1 MTNDQ
6 LRAMTAQK
14 EAEERRAQLKNLEAR
29 TVEQAIQNAR
39 NKSTE
44 TEPETWGDTLN
55 NILSASASGLS
66 DMYRGYINAQIGA
79 ANVANS
85 ASAEAQK
92 NQFEYNK
99 ILMDMQNT
107 KQDEYF
113 QRMMDFNANSA
124 AEANDFNEKMW
135 QKSADY
141 NTSMFEAEKSFN
153 EAMLD
158 KQIAANESLW
168 DKSAAWNESMWK
180 KSADYNSA
188 EAKAQRAW
196 QEEMS
201 ATAYQRAVKD
211 MKAAG
216 INPILA
222 AMNGGANIGSGAT
235 ASIGTS
241 SMGAPSVGGTTAS
254 GKTMGA
260 ISGHQASTGGAS
272 AAGGSVGNYSGQ
284 GYHISDTM
292 AIMGSVIGMF
302 GEAMSALAA
311 NKTGKDL
318 PVMGQ
323 IIEGAEKTLE
333 DMQRLSK
340 ANERRLK
347 KDVEEHGGNFWD
359 WITFRTKEYYGIK

>member
-1 MTNDQ
+1 MTNEQ
-6 LRAMTAQK
+6 LKAMAAQK
-14 EAEERRAQLKNLEAR
+14 EAEERRAQLKALEAKS
-29 TVEQAIQNAR
+29 VEQAILNAK

-44 TEPETWGDTLN
+44 TEPETWGDTFN

-79 ANVANS
+79 ANIANS

-99 ILMDMQNT
+99 MLMDMQNT

-124 AEANDFNEKMW
+124 AEANAFSEKMW

-158 KQIAANESLW
+158 KQIAANENLW
-168 DKSAAWNESMWK
+168 NKSAAWNESMWK

-201 ATAYQRAVKD
+201 STAYQRAVKD

-235 ASIGTS
+235 ASIGST

-254 GKTMGA
+254 GKSMGA

-284 GYHISDTM
+284 GYHLSDTM
-292 AIMGSVIGMF
+292 AIMGSVLGMF
-302 GEAMSALAA
+302 SEAMSALSA

-323 IIEGAEKTLE
+323 IIQGAEAVLD
-333 DMQRLSK
+333 DMQRLSYT
-340 ANERRLK
+340 NERKLK
-347 KDVEEHGGNFWD
+347 QEAKKHGSNFWD
-359 WITFRTKEYYGIK
+359 WITFRNKEYWSK